1 MARLPRLYKKDAAPP
16 VRIRFRKRHD
26 PDPLG
31 DRENRFSLR
40 RRDSIGERVEL
51 LPQNQVL

>member
-1 MARLPRLYKKDAAPP
+1 MARLPSLDKEDAAPS

-40 RRDSIGERVEL
+40 RRDGIGERVEL
-51 LPQNQVL
+51 LTQNQVL